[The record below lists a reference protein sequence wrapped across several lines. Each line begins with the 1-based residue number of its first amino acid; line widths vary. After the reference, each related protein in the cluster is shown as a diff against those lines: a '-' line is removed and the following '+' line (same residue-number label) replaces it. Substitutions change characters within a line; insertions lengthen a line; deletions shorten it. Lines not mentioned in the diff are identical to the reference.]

1 MNLQFIGVI
10 LALTT
15 FASIGV
21 GHVLVRRLYPLL
33 GIKAA
38 PLFWALGILTYYA
51 SVSQESDTWSS
62 VLGVVAVTLIWDGIE
77 FLRQKKRVERGEA

>member
-21 GHVLVRRLYPLL
+21 GHVLVRRVYPLL

-38 PLFWALGILTYYA
+38 PLFWTLGILTYYA

-62 VLGVVAVTLIWDGIE
+62 VLGVVAVTLVWDGIE